1 MVLRSFFF
9 RFVFHDNSSSKLD
22 NRVEFPLSGLNLQP
36 YVASVDISSNSD
48 NTGDDCMYDLYGVVC
63 HFGSKYLNNLD
74 IWCFV
79 FNNIIV
85 FQQLLQRRIF
95 GSLYGIHSTRQ
106 FKRLALLQW
115 WNGVVASTAGGGFQ
129 SRLCALL
136 SETGDIFFLQL
147 LSSIRRNGRGQCL
160 WQMRLHRRIRK

>member
-74 IWCFV
+74 I
-79 FNNIIV
+79 
-85 FQQLLQRRIF
+85 
-95 GSLYGIHSTRQ
+95 
-106 FKRLALLQW
+106 
-115 WNGVVASTAGGGFQ
+115 
-129 SRLCALL
+129 
-136 SETGDIFFLQL
+136 
-147 LSSIRRNGRGQCL
+147 
-160 WQMRLHRRIRK
+160 